1 MLKKILIANRGEI
14 AVRIVRACS
23 EMGIRSVAIYT
34 EPDRYALH
42 VKRADESYSLGEDPL
57 EGYLDPV
64 RLVNLAVETGC
75 DAIHPGY
82 GFLSEN
88 ARFARLCEQNGIIFI
103 GPKASVIEKMGDKTA
118 ARDSM
123 RKAGVPIT
131 PGSDG
136 NLENIEEALESLADH
151 VSLEIEE
158 EGTLSIKAHVSTG
171 WLHYDKDELKV
182 RELSAEIAN
191 EFVNQLD
198 IVNKRLQTE
207 QAVHQRKF
215 LGERYGENLMDLIK
229 AEEKLKQF
237 KENHNIISIESQTRT
252 AIESAAALKNQ
263 ILINE
268 VQKGVVSRKLKLNH
282 PEIIG
287 IEDEIR
293 ELTVK
298 LHEIEYGRD
307 TSENVRGNL
316 FLVLSEIPQ
325 IDADLMRL
333 TREVD
338 IQSTLF
344 IYLTQQYEDAK
355 IQEAKNTPTIQLLD
369 PAVTPIKKSSPKR
382 LLMVFIMALITFV
395 FSSIYALIKV
405 NYAPGDN
412 L

>member
-1 MLKKILIANRGEI
+1 MKNSPNYLENLTFMDVINILNKCKISIIKNVFYISFITAIFSFILPKTFTAAAVLMPPGNQQDISILNAFSDSELPFGGLISRTEEEAMKLIAILKSRTVMETI
-14 AVRIVRACS
+14 IKK
-23 EMGIRSVAIYT
+23 Y
-34 EPDRYALH
+34 
-42 VKRADESYSLGEDPL
+42 
-57 EGYLDPV
+57 
-64 RLVNLAVETGC
+64 NLIEF
-75 DAIHPGY
+75 Y
-82 GFLSEN
+82 
-88 ARFARLCEQNGIIFI
+88 
-103 GPKASVIEKMGDKTA
+103 KA
-118 ARDSM
+118 
-123 RKAGVPIT
+123 
-131 PGSDG
+131 
-136 NLENIEEALESLADH
+136 ENIEEALESLADH

-405 NYAPGDN
+405 IYAPGDN

>member
-1 MLKKILIANRGEI
+1 MKNSPNYLENLTFMDVINILNKCKISIIKNVFYISFITAIFSFILPKTFTAVAVLMPPGSQQDISILNAFSDSELPFGGLISKTEEEAMRLIAILKSRTVMETI
-14 AVRIVRACS
+14 IKK
-23 EMGIRSVAIYT
+23 Y
-34 EPDRYALH
+34 
-42 VKRADESYSLGEDPL
+42 
-57 EGYLDPV
+57 
-64 RLVNLAVETGC
+64 NLIEF
-75 DAIHPGY
+75 Y
-82 GFLSEN
+82 
-88 ARFARLCEQNGIIFI
+88 
-103 GPKASVIEKMGDKTA
+103 KA
-118 ARDSM
+118 
-123 RKAGVPIT
+123 
-131 PGSDG
+131 
-136 NLENIEEALESLADH
+136 ENIEEALKSLADH

-325 IDADLMRL
+325 IDADLTRL

-405 NYAPGDN
+405 IYAPGDN

>member
-1 MLKKILIANRGEI
+1 MKNSLNYLENLTFMDVINILNKWKISIIKNVFYISFITAIFSFILPKTFTASAVLMPPGNQQDVSILNAFSDSELPFGGLISKTEEEAMKLIAILKSRTVMETI
-14 AVRIVRACS
+14 IKK
-23 EMGIRSVAIYT
+23 Y
-34 EPDRYALH
+34 
-42 VKRADESYSLGEDPL
+42 
-57 EGYLDPV
+57 
-64 RLVNLAVETGC
+64 NLIEF
-75 DAIHPGY
+75 Y
-82 GFLSEN
+82 
-88 ARFARLCEQNGIIFI
+88 
-103 GPKASVIEKMGDKTA
+103 KA
-118 ARDSM
+118 
-123 RKAGVPIT
+123 
-131 PGSDG
+131 
-136 NLENIEEALESLADH
+136 ENIEEALESLADH
-151 VSLEIEE
+151 VSLEIKE

-298 LHEIEYGRD
+298 LHEVEYGKD

-344 IYLTQQYEDAK
+344 IYLTQLYEDAK

-395 FSSIYALIKV
+395 FSSIYALTKV
-405 NYAPGDN
+405 IYAPGDN

>member
-1 MLKKILIANRGEI
+1 MKNSPNYLENLTFMDVINILNKCKISIIKNVFYISFITAIFSFILPKTFTAAAVLMPPGSQQNISILNAFSDSELPFGGLISKTEEEAMKLIAILKSRTVMETI
-14 AVRIVRACS
+14 IKK
-23 EMGIRSVAIYT
+23 Y
-34 EPDRYALH
+34 
-42 VKRADESYSLGEDPL
+42 
-57 EGYLDPV
+57 
-64 RLVNLAVETGC
+64 NLIEF
-75 DAIHPGY
+75 Y
-82 GFLSEN
+82 
-88 ARFARLCEQNGIIFI
+88 
-103 GPKASVIEKMGDKTA
+103 KA
-118 ARDSM
+118 
-123 RKAGVPIT
+123 
-131 PGSDG
+131 
-136 NLENIEEALESLADH
+136 ENIEEALESLADH

-405 NYAPGDN
+405 IYTPGDN

>member
-1 MLKKILIANRGEI
+1 MKNSPNYLENLTFMDVINILNKCKISIIKNVFYISFITAIFSFILPKTFTASAVLMPPGSQQDISILNAFSDSELPFGGLISKTEEEAMKLIAILKSRTVMETI
-14 AVRIVRACS
+14 IKK
-23 EMGIRSVAIYT
+23 Y
-34 EPDRYALH
+34 
-42 VKRADESYSLGEDPL
+42 
-57 EGYLDPV
+57 
-64 RLVNLAVETGC
+64 NLIEF
-75 DAIHPGY
+75 Y
-82 GFLSEN
+82 
-88 ARFARLCEQNGIIFI
+88 
-103 GPKASVIEKMGDKTA
+103 KA
-118 ARDSM
+118 
-123 RKAGVPIT
+123 
-131 PGSDG
+131 
-136 NLENIEEALESLADH
+136 ENIEEALESLADH

-182 RELSAEIAN
+182 RVLSAEIAN

-405 NYAPGDN
+405 IYAPGDN

>member
-1 MLKKILIANRGEI
+1 MKNSPNYLENLTFMDVINILNKCKISIIKNVFYISFITAIFSFILPKTFTATAVLMPPGSQQDISILNAFSDSELPFGGLISKTEEEAMKLIAILKSRTVMETI
-14 AVRIVRACS
+14 IKK
-23 EMGIRSVAIYT
+23 Y
-34 EPDRYALH
+34 
-42 VKRADESYSLGEDPL
+42 
-57 EGYLDPV
+57 
-64 RLVNLAVETGC
+64 NLIEF
-75 DAIHPGY
+75 Y
-82 GFLSEN
+82 
-88 ARFARLCEQNGIIFI
+88 
-103 GPKASVIEKMGDKTA
+103 KA
-118 ARDSM
+118 
-123 RKAGVPIT
+123 
-131 PGSDG
+131 
-136 NLENIEEALESLADH
+136 ENIEEALESLADH

-298 LHEIEYGRD
+298 LHEIEYGKD

-405 NYAPGDN
+405 NYALGDN

>member
-1 MLKKILIANRGEI
+1 MKNSPNYLENLTFMDVINILNKCKISIIKNVFYISFITAIFSFILPKTFTAVAVLMPPGSQQDISILNAFSDSELPFGGLISKTEEEAMKLIAILKSRTVMETI
-14 AVRIVRACS
+14 IKK
-23 EMGIRSVAIYT
+23 Y
-34 EPDRYALH
+34 
-42 VKRADESYSLGEDPL
+42 
-57 EGYLDPV
+57 
-64 RLVNLAVETGC
+64 NLIEF
-75 DAIHPGY
+75 Y
-82 GFLSEN
+82 
-88 ARFARLCEQNGIIFI
+88 
-103 GPKASVIEKMGDKTA
+103 KA
-118 ARDSM
+118 
-123 RKAGVPIT
+123 
-131 PGSDG
+131 
-136 NLENIEEALESLADH
+136 ENIEEALESLADH

-298 LHEIEYGRD
+298 LHEIEYGKD

-405 NYAPGDN
+405 IYAPGDN

>member
-1 MLKKILIANRGEI
+1 MKNSPNYLENLTFMDVINILNKCKISIIKNVFYISFITAIFSFILPKTFTAAAVLMPPGSQQDISILNAFSDSGLPFGGLISKTEEEAMKLIAILKSRTVMETI
-14 AVRIVRACS
+14 IKK
-23 EMGIRSVAIYT
+23 Y
-34 EPDRYALH
+34 
-42 VKRADESYSLGEDPL
+42 
-57 EGYLDPV
+57 
-64 RLVNLAVETGC
+64 NLIEF
-75 DAIHPGY
+75 Y
-82 GFLSEN
+82 
-88 ARFARLCEQNGIIFI
+88 
-103 GPKASVIEKMGDKTA
+103 KA
-118 ARDSM
+118 
-123 RKAGVPIT
+123 
-131 PGSDG
+131 
-136 NLENIEEALESLADH
+136 ENIEEALESLADH

-405 NYAPGDN
+405 IYAPGDN

>member
-1 MLKKILIANRGEI
+1 MKNSPIYLENLTFMDVINILNKCKISIIKNVFYISFITAIFSFILPKTFTAVAVLMPPGSQQDISILNAFSDSELPFGGLISKTEEEAMKLIAILKSRTVMETI
-14 AVRIVRACS
+14 IKK
-23 EMGIRSVAIYT
+23 Y
-34 EPDRYALH
+34 
-42 VKRADESYSLGEDPL
+42 
-57 EGYLDPV
+57 
-64 RLVNLAVETGC
+64 NLIEF
-75 DAIHPGY
+75 Y
-82 GFLSEN
+82 
-88 ARFARLCEQNGIIFI
+88 
-103 GPKASVIEKMGDKTA
+103 KA
-118 ARDSM
+118 
-123 RKAGVPIT
+123 
-131 PGSDG
+131 
-136 NLENIEEALESLADH
+136 ENIEEALESLADH

-405 NYAPGDN
+405 IYAPGDN

>member
-1 MLKKILIANRGEI
+1 MDVINILNKCKISIIKNVFYISFITAIFSFILPKTFTASAVLMPPGNQQDVSILNAFSDSELPFGGLISKTEEEAMKLIAILKSRTVMETI
-14 AVRIVRACS
+14 IKK
-23 EMGIRSVAIYT
+23 Y
-34 EPDRYALH
+34 
-42 VKRADESYSLGEDPL
+42 
-57 EGYLDPV
+57 
-64 RLVNLAVETGC
+64 NLIEF
-75 DAIHPGY
+75 Y
-82 GFLSEN
+82 
-88 ARFARLCEQNGIIFI
+88 
-103 GPKASVIEKMGDKTA
+103 KA
-118 ARDSM
+118 
-123 RKAGVPIT
+123 
-131 PGSDG
+131 
-136 NLENIEEALESLADH
+136 ENIEEALESLADH

-405 NYAPGDN
+405 IYAPGDN

>member
-1 MLKKILIANRGEI
+1 MKNSPNYLENLTFMDVINILNKCKISIIKNVFYISFITAIFSFILPKTFTAAAVLMPPGNQQDISILNAFSDSELPFGGLISRTEEEAMKLIAILKSRTVMETI
-14 AVRIVRACS
+14 IKK
-23 EMGIRSVAIYT
+23 Y
-34 EPDRYALH
+34 
-42 VKRADESYSLGEDPL
+42 
-57 EGYLDPV
+57 
-64 RLVNLAVETGC
+64 NLIEF
-75 DAIHPGY
+75 Y
-82 GFLSEN
+82 
-88 ARFARLCEQNGIIFI
+88 
-103 GPKASVIEKMGDKTA
+103 KA
-118 ARDSM
+118 
-123 RKAGVPIT
+123 
-131 PGSDG
+131 
-136 NLENIEEALESLADH
+136 ENIEEALESLADH

-405 NYAPGDN
+405 IYTPGDN

>member
-1 MLKKILIANRGEI
+1 MKNSPNYLENLTFMDVINILNKCKISIIKNVFYISFITAIFSFILPKTFTASAVLMPPGNQQDVSILNAFSDSELPFGGLISKTEEEAMKLIAILKSRTVMETI
-14 AVRIVRACS
+14 IKK
-23 EMGIRSVAIYT
+23 Y
-34 EPDRYALH
+34 
-42 VKRADESYSLGEDPL
+42 
-57 EGYLDPV
+57 
-64 RLVNLAVETGC
+64 NLIEF
-75 DAIHPGY
+75 Y
-82 GFLSEN
+82 
-88 ARFARLCEQNGIIFI
+88 
-103 GPKASVIEKMGDKTA
+103 KA
-118 ARDSM
+118 
-123 RKAGVPIT
+123 
-131 PGSDG
+131 
-136 NLENIEEALESLADH
+136 ENIEEALESLADH

-405 NYAPGDN
+405 IYAPGDN

>member
-1 MLKKILIANRGEI
+1 MKNSPNYLENLTFMDVINILNKCKISIIKNVFYISFITAIFSFILPKTFTAVAVLMPPGSQQDISILNAFSDSELPFGGLISKTEEEAMKLIAILKSRTVMETI
-14 AVRIVRACS
+14 IKK
-23 EMGIRSVAIYT
+23 Y
-34 EPDRYALH
+34 
-42 VKRADESYSLGEDPL
+42 
-57 EGYLDPV
+57 
-64 RLVNLAVETGC
+64 NLIEF
-75 DAIHPGY
+75 Y
-82 GFLSEN
+82 
-88 ARFARLCEQNGIIFI
+88 
-103 GPKASVIEKMGDKTA
+103 KAQ
-118 ARDSM
+118 
-123 RKAGVPIT
+123 
-131 PGSDG
+131 
-136 NLENIEEALESLADH
+136 NIEEALESLADH

-382 LLMVFIMALITFV
+382 LLMVFIMALITFI
-395 FSSIYALIKV
+395 FSLIYALIKV
-405 NYAPGDN
+405 IYAPGDN

>member
-1 MLKKILIANRGEI
+1 MKNSPNYLENLTFMDVINILNKCKISIIKNVFYISFITAIFSFILPKTFTAVAVLMPPGSQQDISILNAFSDSELPFGGLISKTEEEAMKLIAILKSRTVMETI
-14 AVRIVRACS
+14 IKK
-23 EMGIRSVAIYT
+23 Y
-34 EPDRYALH
+34 
-42 VKRADESYSLGEDPL
+42 
-57 EGYLDPV
+57 
-64 RLVNLAVETGC
+64 NLIEF
-75 DAIHPGY
+75 Y
-82 GFLSEN
+82 
-88 ARFARLCEQNGIIFI
+88 
-103 GPKASVIEKMGDKTA
+103 KA
-118 ARDSM
+118 
-123 RKAGVPIT
+123 
-131 PGSDG
+131 
-136 NLENIEEALESLADH
+136 ENIEEALESLADH

-355 IQEAKNTPTIQLLD
+355 IQEAKNAPTIQLLD

-405 NYAPGDN
+405 IYAPGDN

>member
-1 MLKKILIANRGEI
+1 MKNSPNYLENLTFMDVINILNKCKISIIKNVFYISFITAIFSFILPKTFTAAAVLMPPGSQQDISILNAFSDSELPFGGLISKTEEEAMKLIAILKSRTVMETI
-14 AVRIVRACS
+14 IKK
-23 EMGIRSVAIYT
+23 Y
-34 EPDRYALH
+34 
-42 VKRADESYSLGEDPL
+42 
-57 EGYLDPV
+57 
-64 RLVNLAVETGC
+64 NLIEF
-75 DAIHPGY
+75 Y
-82 GFLSEN
+82 
-88 ARFARLCEQNGIIFI
+88 
-103 GPKASVIEKMGDKTA
+103 KA
-118 ARDSM
+118 
-123 RKAGVPIT
+123 
-131 PGSDG
+131 
-136 NLENIEEALESLADH
+136 ENIEEALESLADH

-405 NYAPGDN
+405 IYAPGDN

>member
-1 MLKKILIANRGEI
+1 MKNSPNYLENLTFMDVINILNKCKISIIKNVFYISFITAIFSFILPKTFTAVAVLMPPGSQQDISILNAFSDSELPFGGLISKTEEEAMRLIAILKSRTVMETI
-14 AVRIVRACS
+14 IKK
-23 EMGIRSVAIYT
+23 Y
-34 EPDRYALH
+34 
-42 VKRADESYSLGEDPL
+42 
-57 EGYLDPV
+57 
-64 RLVNLAVETGC
+64 NLIEF
-75 DAIHPGY
+75 Y
-82 GFLSEN
+82 
-88 ARFARLCEQNGIIFI
+88 
-103 GPKASVIEKMGDKTA
+103 KA
-118 ARDSM
+118 
-123 RKAGVPIT
+123 
-131 PGSDG
+131 
-136 NLENIEEALESLADH
+136 ENIEEALKSLADH

-263 ILINE
+263 ILIKE
-268 VQKGVVSRKLKLNH
+268 IQKGVVSRKLKLNH

-405 NYAPGDN
+405 IYAPGDN

>member
-1 MLKKILIANRGEI
+1 MKNSLNYLENLTFMDVINILNKCKISIIKNVFYISFITAIFSFILPKTFTAAAVLMPPGSQQDISILNAFSDSELPFGGLISKTEEEAMKLIAILKSRTVMETI
-14 AVRIVRACS
+14 IKK
-23 EMGIRSVAIYT
+23 Y
-34 EPDRYALH
+34 
-42 VKRADESYSLGEDPL
+42 
-57 EGYLDPV
+57 
-64 RLVNLAVETGC
+64 NLIEF
-75 DAIHPGY
+75 Y
-82 GFLSEN
+82 
-88 ARFARLCEQNGIIFI
+88 
-103 GPKASVIEKMGDKTA
+103 KA
-118 ARDSM
+118 
-123 RKAGVPIT
+123 
-131 PGSDG
+131 
-136 NLENIEEALESLADH
+136 ENIEEALESLADH

-405 NYAPGDN
+405 IYAPGDN

>member
-1 MLKKILIANRGEI
+1 MKNSLNYLENLTFMDVINILNKCKISIIKNVFYISFITAIFSFILPKTFTAAAVLMPPGNQQDVSILNAFSDSELPFGGLISKTEEEAMKLIAILKSRTVMETI
-14 AVRIVRACS
+14 IKK
-23 EMGIRSVAIYT
+23 Y
-34 EPDRYALH
+34 
-42 VKRADESYSLGEDPL
+42 
-57 EGYLDPV
+57 
-64 RLVNLAVETGC
+64 NLIEF
-75 DAIHPGY
+75 Y
-82 GFLSEN
+82 
-88 ARFARLCEQNGIIFI
+88 
-103 GPKASVIEKMGDKTA
+103 KA
-118 ARDSM
+118 
-123 RKAGVPIT
+123 
-131 PGSDG
+131 
-136 NLENIEEALESLADH
+136 ENIEEALESLADH

-405 NYAPGDN
+405 IYAPGDN

>member
-1 MLKKILIANRGEI
+1 MKNSPNYLENLTFMDVINILNKCKISIIKNVFYISFITAIFSFILPKTFTAAAVLMPPGSQQDISILNAFSDSELPFGGLISKTEEEAMKLIAILKSRTVMETI
-14 AVRIVRACS
+14 IKK
-23 EMGIRSVAIYT
+23 Y
-34 EPDRYALH
+34 
-42 VKRADESYSLGEDPL
+42 
-57 EGYLDPV
+57 
-64 RLVNLAVETGC
+64 NLIEF
-75 DAIHPGY
+75 Y
-82 GFLSEN
+82 
-88 ARFARLCEQNGIIFI
+88 
-103 GPKASVIEKMGDKTA
+103 KA
-118 ARDSM
+118 
-123 RKAGVPIT
+123 
-131 PGSDG
+131 
-136 NLENIEEALESLADH
+136 ENIEEALESLADH

-298 LHEIEYGRD
+298 LHEIEYGKD

-369 PAVTPIKKSSPKR
+369 PAFTPIKKSSPKR

-405 NYAPGDN
+405 IYAPGDN

>member
-1 MLKKILIANRGEI
+1 MKNSPNYLENLTFMDVINILNKCKISIIKNVFYISFITAIFSFILPKTFTAAAVLMPPGSQQDISILNAFSDSELPFGGLISKTEEEAMKLIAILKSRTVMETI
-14 AVRIVRACS
+14 IKK
-23 EMGIRSVAIYT
+23 Y
-34 EPDRYALH
+34 
-42 VKRADESYSLGEDPL
+42 
-57 EGYLDPV
+57 
-64 RLVNLAVETGC
+64 NLIEF
-75 DAIHPGY
+75 Y
-82 GFLSEN
+82 
-88 ARFARLCEQNGIIFI
+88 
-103 GPKASVIEKMGDKTA
+103 KA
-118 ARDSM
+118 
-123 RKAGVPIT
+123 
-131 PGSDG
+131 
-136 NLENIEEALESLADH
+136 ENIEEALESLADH

-382 LLMVFIMALITFV
+382 LLMVFIMALITFL

-405 NYAPGDN
+405 IYAPGDN

>member
-1 MLKKILIANRGEI
+1 MKNSPNYLENLTFMDVINILNKCKISIIKNVFYISFITAIFSFILPKTFTASAVLMPPGSQQDISILNAFSDSELPFGGLISKTEEEAMKLIAILKSRTVMETI
-14 AVRIVRACS
+14 IKK
-23 EMGIRSVAIYT
+23 Y
-34 EPDRYALH
+34 
-42 VKRADESYSLGEDPL
+42 
-57 EGYLDPV
+57 
-64 RLVNLAVETGC
+64 NLIEF
-75 DAIHPGY
+75 Y
-82 GFLSEN
+82 
-88 ARFARLCEQNGIIFI
+88 
-103 GPKASVIEKMGDKTA
+103 KA
-118 ARDSM
+118 
-123 RKAGVPIT
+123 
-131 PGSDG
+131 
-136 NLENIEEALESLADH
+136 ENIEEALESLADH

-298 LHEIEYGRD
+298 LHEIEYGKD

-405 NYAPGDN
+405 IYAPGDN

>member
-1 MLKKILIANRGEI
+1 MKNSSNYLENLTFMDVINILNKCKISIIKNVFYISFITAIFSFILPKTFTAVAVLMPPGSQQDISILNAFSDSELPFGGLISKTEEEAMRLIAILKSRTVMETI
-14 AVRIVRACS
+14 IKK
-23 EMGIRSVAIYT
+23 Y
-34 EPDRYALH
+34 
-42 VKRADESYSLGEDPL
+42 
-57 EGYLDPV
+57 
-64 RLVNLAVETGC
+64 NLIEF
-75 DAIHPGY
+75 Y
-82 GFLSEN
+82 
-88 ARFARLCEQNGIIFI
+88 
-103 GPKASVIEKMGDKTA
+103 KA
-118 ARDSM
+118 
-123 RKAGVPIT
+123 
-131 PGSDG
+131 
-136 NLENIEEALESLADH
+136 ENIEEALKSLADH

-198 IVNKRLQTE
+198 MVNKRLQTE

-263 ILINE
+263 ILIKE

-405 NYAPGDN
+405 IYAPGDN

>member
-1 MLKKILIANRGEI
+1 MKNSPNYLENLTFMDVINILNKCKISIIKNVFYISFITAIFSFILPKTFTAAAVLMPPGSQQDISILNAFSDSELPFGGLISKTEEEAMKLIAILKSRTVMETI
-14 AVRIVRACS
+14 IKK
-23 EMGIRSVAIYT
+23 Y
-34 EPDRYALH
+34 
-42 VKRADESYSLGEDPL
+42 
-57 EGYLDPV
+57 
-64 RLVNLAVETGC
+64 NLIEF
-75 DAIHPGY
+75 Y
-82 GFLSEN
+82 
-88 ARFARLCEQNGIIFI
+88 
-103 GPKASVIEKMGDKTA
+103 KA
-118 ARDSM
+118 
-123 RKAGVPIT
+123 
-131 PGSDG
+131 
-136 NLENIEEALESLADH
+136 ENIEEALESLADH

-369 PAVTPIKKSSPKR
+369 PAVTPIQKSSPKR

-395 FSSIYALIKV
+395 FSSINALIKV
-405 NYAPGDN
+405 IYAPGDN

>member
-1 MLKKILIANRGEI
+1 MKNSPNYLENLTFMDVINILNKCKISIIKNVFYISFITAIFSFILPKTFTAAAVLMPPGSQQDISILNAFSDSELPFGGLISKTEEEAMKLIAILKSRTVMETI
-14 AVRIVRACS
+14 IKK
-23 EMGIRSVAIYT
+23 Y
-34 EPDRYALH
+34 
-42 VKRADESYSLGEDPL
+42 
-57 EGYLDPV
+57 
-64 RLVNLAVETGC
+64 NLIEF
-75 DAIHPGY
+75 Y
-82 GFLSEN
+82 
-88 ARFARLCEQNGIIFI
+88 
-103 GPKASVIEKMGDKTA
+103 KA
-118 ARDSM
+118 
-123 RKAGVPIT
+123 
-131 PGSDG
+131 
-136 NLENIEEALESLADH
+136 ENIEEALESLADH

-405 NYAPGDN
+405 IYTPGDN

>member
-1 MLKKILIANRGEI
+1 MDVINILNKCKISIIKNVFYISFITAIFSFILPKTFTAVAVLMPPGSQQDISILNAFSDSELPFGGLISKTEEEAMKLIAILKSRTVMETI
-14 AVRIVRACS
+14 IKK
-23 EMGIRSVAIYT
+23 Y
-34 EPDRYALH
+34 
-42 VKRADESYSLGEDPL
+42 
-57 EGYLDPV
+57 
-64 RLVNLAVETGC
+64 NLIEF
-75 DAIHPGY
+75 Y
-82 GFLSEN
+82 
-88 ARFARLCEQNGIIFI
+88 
-103 GPKASVIEKMGDKTA
+103 KA
-118 ARDSM
+118 
-123 RKAGVPIT
+123 
-131 PGSDG
+131 
-136 NLENIEEALESLADH
+136 ENIEEALKSLADH

-263 ILINE
+263 ILIKE

-325 IDADLMRL
+325 IDADLTRL

-405 NYAPGDN
+405 IYAPGDN

>member
-1 MLKKILIANRGEI
+1 MKNSPNYLENLTFMDVINILNKCKISIIKNVFYISFITAIFSFILPKTFTAVAVLMPPGSQQDISILNAFSDSELPFGGLISKTEEEAMRLIAILKSRTVMETI
-14 AVRIVRACS
+14 IKK
-23 EMGIRSVAIYT
+23 Y
-34 EPDRYALH
+34 
-42 VKRADESYSLGEDPL
+42 
-57 EGYLDPV
+57 
-64 RLVNLAVETGC
+64 NLIEF
-75 DAIHPGY
+75 Y
-82 GFLSEN
+82 
-88 ARFARLCEQNGIIFI
+88 
-103 GPKASVIEKMGDKTA
+103 KA
-118 ARDSM
+118 
-123 RKAGVPIT
+123 
-131 PGSDG
+131 
-136 NLENIEEALESLADH
+136 ENIEEALESLADH

-405 NYAPGDN
+405 IYAPGDN

>member
-1 MLKKILIANRGEI
+1 MKNSPNYLENLTFMDVINILNKCKISIIKNVFYISFITAIFSFILPKTFTAVAVLMPPGSQQDISILNAFSDSELPFGGLISKTEEEAMKLIAILKSRTVMETI
-14 AVRIVRACS
+14 IKK
-23 EMGIRSVAIYT
+23 Y
-34 EPDRYALH
+34 
-42 VKRADESYSLGEDPL
+42 
-57 EGYLDPV
+57 
-64 RLVNLAVETGC
+64 NLIEF
-75 DAIHPGY
+75 Y
-82 GFLSEN
+82 
-88 ARFARLCEQNGIIFI
+88 
-103 GPKASVIEKMGDKTA
+103 KA
-118 ARDSM
+118 
-123 RKAGVPIT
+123 
-131 PGSDG
+131 
-136 NLENIEEALESLADH
+136 ENIEEALESLADH

-252 AIESAAALKNQ
+252 PIESAAALKNQ

-405 NYAPGDN
+405 IYAPGDN

>member
-1 MLKKILIANRGEI
+1 MKNSLNYLENLSFMDVINILNKWKISIIKNVFYISFITAIFSFILPKTFTASAVLMPPGNQQDVSILNAFSDSELPFGGLISKTEEEAMKLIAILKSRTVME
-14 AVRIVRACS
+14 
-23 EMGIRSVAIYT
+23 AIIKKY
-34 EPDRYALH
+34 
-42 VKRADESYSLGEDPL
+42 
-57 EGYLDPV
+57 
-64 RLVNLAVETGC
+64 NLIEF
-75 DAIHPGY
+75 Y
-82 GFLSEN
+82 
-88 ARFARLCEQNGIIFI
+88 
-103 GPKASVIEKMGDKTA
+103 KA
-118 ARDSM
+118 
-123 RKAGVPIT
+123 
-131 PGSDG
+131 
-136 NLENIEEALESLADH
+136 ENIEEALESLADH

-298 LHEIEYGRD
+298 LHEIEYGKD
-307 TSENVRGNL
+307 NSENVRGNL

-395 FSSIYALIKV
+395 ISSIYALIKV
-405 NYAPGDN
+405 NYTPSDN

>member
-1 MLKKILIANRGEI
+1 MKNSPNYLENLTFMDVINILNKCKISIIKNVFYISFITAIFSFILPKTFTAVAVLMPPGSQQDISILNAFSDSELPFGGLISKTEEEAMRLIAILKSRTVMETI
-14 AVRIVRACS
+14 IKK
-23 EMGIRSVAIYT
+23 Y
-34 EPDRYALH
+34 
-42 VKRADESYSLGEDPL
+42 
-57 EGYLDPV
+57 
-64 RLVNLAVETGC
+64 NLIEF
-75 DAIHPGY
+75 Y
-82 GFLSEN
+82 
-88 ARFARLCEQNGIIFI
+88 
-103 GPKASVIEKMGDKTA
+103 KA
-118 ARDSM
+118 
-123 RKAGVPIT
+123 
-131 PGSDG
+131 
-136 NLENIEEALESLADH
+136 ENIEEALKSLADH

-268 VQKGVVSRKLKLNH
+268 VQKGVISRKLKLNH

-325 IDADLMRL
+325 IDADLTRL

-405 NYAPGDN
+405 IYAPGDN

>member
-1 MLKKILIANRGEI
+1 MKNSLNYLENLTFMDVINILNKCKISIIKNVFYISFITAIFSFILPKTFTAAAVLMPPGSQQDISILNAFSDSELPFGGLISKTEEEAMKLIAILKSRTVMETI
-14 AVRIVRACS
+14 IKK
-23 EMGIRSVAIYT
+23 Y
-34 EPDRYALH
+34 
-42 VKRADESYSLGEDPL
+42 
-57 EGYLDPV
+57 
-64 RLVNLAVETGC
+64 NLIEF
-75 DAIHPGY
+75 Y
-82 GFLSEN
+82 
-88 ARFARLCEQNGIIFI
+88 
-103 GPKASVIEKMGDKTA
+103 KA
-118 ARDSM
+118 
-123 RKAGVPIT
+123 
-131 PGSDG
+131 
-136 NLENIEEALESLADH
+136 ENIEEALESLADH

-298 LHEIEYGRD
+298 LHEIEYGKD

-405 NYAPGDN
+405 IYAPGDN

>member
-1 MLKKILIANRGEI
+1 MKNSPNYLENLTFMDVINILNKCKISIIKNVFYISFITAIFSFILPKTFTAAAVLMPPGSQQDISILNAFSDSELPFGGLISKTEEEAMKLIAILKSRTVMETI
-14 AVRIVRACS
+14 IKK
-23 EMGIRSVAIYT
+23 Y
-34 EPDRYALH
+34 
-42 VKRADESYSLGEDPL
+42 
-57 EGYLDPV
+57 
-64 RLVNLAVETGC
+64 NLIEF
-75 DAIHPGY
+75 Y
-82 GFLSEN
+82 
-88 ARFARLCEQNGIIFI
+88 
-103 GPKASVIEKMGDKTA
+103 KA
-118 ARDSM
+118 
-123 RKAGVPIT
+123 
-131 PGSDG
+131 
-136 NLENIEEALESLADH
+136 ENIEEALESLADH

-405 NYAPGDN
+405 VYAPGDN

>member
-1 MLKKILIANRGEI
+1 MKNSPDYLENLTFMDVINILNKCKISIIKNVFYISFITAIFSFILPKTFTAVAVLMPPGSQQDISILNAFSDSELPFGGLISKTEEEAMRLIAILKSRTVMETI
-14 AVRIVRACS
+14 IKK
-23 EMGIRSVAIYT
+23 Y
-34 EPDRYALH
+34 
-42 VKRADESYSLGEDPL
+42 
-57 EGYLDPV
+57 
-64 RLVNLAVETGC
+64 NLIEF
-75 DAIHPGY
+75 Y
-82 GFLSEN
+82 
-88 ARFARLCEQNGIIFI
+88 
-103 GPKASVIEKMGDKTA
+103 KA
-118 ARDSM
+118 
-123 RKAGVPIT
+123 
-131 PGSDG
+131 
-136 NLENIEEALESLADH
+136 ENIEEALESLADH

-316 FLVLSEIPQ
+316 FLVLSKIPQ

-405 NYAPGDN
+405 IYAPGDN

>member
-1 MLKKILIANRGEI
+1 MKNSPNYLENLTFMDVINILNKCKISIIKNVFYISFITAIFSFILPKTFTAVAVLMPPGNKQDISILNAFSDSELPFGGLISKTEEEAMKLIAILKSRTVMETI
-14 AVRIVRACS
+14 IKK
-23 EMGIRSVAIYT
+23 Y
-34 EPDRYALH
+34 
-42 VKRADESYSLGEDPL
+42 
-57 EGYLDPV
+57 
-64 RLVNLAVETGC
+64 NLIEF
-75 DAIHPGY
+75 Y
-82 GFLSEN
+82 
-88 ARFARLCEQNGIIFI
+88 
-103 GPKASVIEKMGDKTA
+103 KA
-118 ARDSM
+118 
-123 RKAGVPIT
+123 
-131 PGSDG
+131 
-136 NLENIEEALESLADH
+136 ENIEEALESLADH

-252 AIESAAALKNQ
+252 AIESAATLKNK

-405 NYAPGDN
+405 IYTPGDN

>member
-1 MLKKILIANRGEI
+1 MKNSPNYLENLTFMDVINILNKCKISIIKNVFYISFITAIFSFILPKTFTAVAVLMPPGSQQDISILNAFSDSELPFGGLISKTEEEAMKLIAILKSRTVMETI
-14 AVRIVRACS
+14 IKK
-23 EMGIRSVAIYT
+23 Y
-34 EPDRYALH
+34 
-42 VKRADESYSLGEDPL
+42 
-57 EGYLDPV
+57 
-64 RLVNLAVETGC
+64 NLIEF
-75 DAIHPGY
+75 Y
-82 GFLSEN
+82 
-88 ARFARLCEQNGIIFI
+88 
-103 GPKASVIEKMGDKTA
+103 KA
-118 ARDSM
+118 
-123 RKAGVPIT
+123 
-131 PGSDG
+131 
-136 NLENIEEALESLADH
+136 ENIEEALESLADH

-207 QAVHQRKF
+207 QAIHQRKF

-237 KENHNIISIESQTRT
+237 KENHNIISIKSQTRT

-405 NYAPGDN
+405 NYTPGDN

>member
-1 MLKKILIANRGEI
+1 MKNSPDYLENLTFMDVINILNKCKISIIKNVFYISFITAIFSFILPKTFTAVAVLMPPGSQQDISILNAFSDSELPFGGLISKTEEEAMKLIAILKSRTVMETI
-14 AVRIVRACS
+14 IKK
-23 EMGIRSVAIYT
+23 Y
-34 EPDRYALH
+34 
-42 VKRADESYSLGEDPL
+42 
-57 EGYLDPV
+57 
-64 RLVNLAVETGC
+64 NLIEF
-75 DAIHPGY
+75 Y
-82 GFLSEN
+82 
-88 ARFARLCEQNGIIFI
+88 
-103 GPKASVIEKMGDKTA
+103 KA
-118 ARDSM
+118 
-123 RKAGVPIT
+123 
-131 PGSDG
+131 
-136 NLENIEEALESLADH
+136 ENIEEALESLADH

-405 NYAPGDN
+405 IYAPDDN

>member
-1 MLKKILIANRGEI
+1 MDVINILNKCKISIIKNVFYISFITAIFSFILPKTFTAAAVLMPPGSQQDISILNAFSDSELPFGGLISKTEEEAMKLIAILKSRTVMETI
-14 AVRIVRACS
+14 IKK
-23 EMGIRSVAIYT
+23 Y
-34 EPDRYALH
+34 
-42 VKRADESYSLGEDPL
+42 
-57 EGYLDPV
+57 
-64 RLVNLAVETGC
+64 NLIEF
-75 DAIHPGY
+75 Y
-82 GFLSEN
+82 
-88 ARFARLCEQNGIIFI
+88 
-103 GPKASVIEKMGDKTA
+103 KA
-118 ARDSM
+118 
-123 RKAGVPIT
+123 
-131 PGSDG
+131 
-136 NLENIEEALESLADH
+136 ENIEEALESLADH

-405 NYAPGDN
+405 IYAPGDN

>member
-1 MLKKILIANRGEI
+1 MKNSLNYLENLTFMDVINILNKCKISIIKNVFYISFITAIFSFILPKTFTAVAVLMPPGSQQDISILNAFSDSELPFGGLISKTEEEAMKLIAILKSRTVMETI
-14 AVRIVRACS
+14 IKK
-23 EMGIRSVAIYT
+23 Y
-34 EPDRYALH
+34 
-42 VKRADESYSLGEDPL
+42 
-57 EGYLDPV
+57 
-64 RLVNLAVETGC
+64 NLIEF
-75 DAIHPGY
+75 Y
-82 GFLSEN
+82 
-88 ARFARLCEQNGIIFI
+88 
-103 GPKASVIEKMGDKTA
+103 KA
-118 ARDSM
+118 
-123 RKAGVPIT
+123 
-131 PGSDG
+131 
-136 NLENIEEALESLADH
+136 ENIEEALESLADH

-405 NYAPGDN
+405 IYAPGDN